1 MSHAGRLHRRE
12 ADGGERQGL
21 GRPRR
26 WLPTTRPGRSA
37 TQRSPP
43 PLASCLPL
51 RSGHGPH
58 HARALPSGSPP
69 CTAPRQP
76 RAARALLLLC
86 PAACR
91 APSSPSSP
99 GLGSHAREPSRGWS
113 PPSHSHCA
121 HPRPLACADPA
132 KGPWGSMLGESILV
146 PTRLGSALSCWRHA
160 RRSPSPHSVPSGTQ
174 LRSLT
179 WIPGPQPRD

>member
-1 MSHAGRLHRRE
+1 MAGNGRDSGARGGGSPRR
-12 ADGGERQGL
+12 ARAAAPLSAAHPRWPAASLSAAATGRTTPVPCL
-21 GRPRR
+21 PVPRRPR
-26 WLPTTRPGRSA
+26 PPAASGGPGS
-37 TQRSPP
+37 
-43 PLASCLPL
+43 
-51 RSGHGPH
+51 
-58 HARALPSGSPP
+58 
-69 CTAPRQP
+69 
-76 RAARALLLLC
+76 LLLC

-113 PPSHSHCA
+113 PPSHSHRA
-121 HPRPLACADPA
+121 HPHPLACADPA

-146 PTRLGSALSCWRHA
+146 PTRLGSALSRWRHA